1 MKKSSVICLLL
12 IFSIFDSRNA
22 IAQCNWQ
29 TTLVDSFEYQ
39 TVCPDIIPGTTVH
52 NTPQSF
58 AVHSGSL
65 SLYLNFINCVGSTGT
80 CAGDTV
86 YKRHFTV
93 CRNMNVR
100 FSAWLTTSF
109 NGLQCDM
116 HIVIIDGAGNVLD
129 VQPNVLAPYSPN
141 WIQYTSGSVTPTTDD
156 VYFVMITNVGGGGG
170 NDLSM
175 DDFMMETCYP
185 TSFGSS
191 YPGEICSN
199 VTQQN
204 LYQYL
209 PANSDTN
216 GTWSGPSVLGG
227 GYLGTF
233 TSGISVHGMYAYAN
247 YYYGTGAGC
256 PMVNDTIVTSS
267 IPAPNPNLGND
278 TTLCSNQSIILN
290 PGSFPGSNF
299 LWSNG
304 ITAPLIVA
312 STSVIA
318 GDTNTYW
325 VQVTASNGCSASDSV
340 TITFVNCTGVEEL
353 IAQSNLEIITDYS
366 NHSFC
371 MNTSISNVN
380 HVEVVSQS
388 GKIVFASDF
397 PANRTIYTRGWSK
410 GVYCIRL
417 ITPQKSV
424 VKKFVLL

>member
-175 DDFMMETCYP
+175 DDFMMETC
-185 TSFGSS
+185 
-191 YPGEICSN
+191 
-199 VTQQN
+199 
-204 LYQYL
+204 
-209 PANSDTN
+209 
-216 GTWSGPSVLGG
+216 
-227 GYLGTF
+227 
-233 TSGISVHGMYAYAN
+233 
-247 YYYGTGAGC
+247 
-256 PMVNDTIVTSS
+256 
-267 IPAPNPNLGND
+267 
-278 TTLCSNQSIILN
+278 
-290 PGSFPGSNF
+290 
-299 LWSNG
+299 
-304 ITAPLIVA
+304 
-312 STSVIA
+312 
-318 GDTNTYW
+318 
-325 VQVTASNGCSASDSV
+325 
-340 TITFVNCTGVEEL
+340 
-353 IAQSNLEIITDYS
+353 
-366 NHSFC
+366 
-371 MNTSISNVN
+371 
-380 HVEVVSQS
+380 
-388 GKIVFASDF
+388 
-397 PANRTIYTRGWSK
+397 
-410 GVYCIRL
+410 
-417 ITPQKSV
+417 
-424 VKKFVLL
+424 